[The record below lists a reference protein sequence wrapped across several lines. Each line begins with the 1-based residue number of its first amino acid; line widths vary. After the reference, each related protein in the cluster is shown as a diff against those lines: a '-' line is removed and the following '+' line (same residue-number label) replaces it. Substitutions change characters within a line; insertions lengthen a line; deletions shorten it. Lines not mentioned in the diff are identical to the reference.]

1 MTKPPSLVTVIVIDT
16 NFIPRQGLTA
26 HGVGKPSVHSHQIPP
41 LLPPPL
47 LGIMMGL
54 WPIAPRDVSVGRT
67 AHMRFLASIY
77 TPTGNRRL
85 NELIGFLLCVSA
97 LLLFLALASYSP
109 LDPSLNSA
117 SVLTGTHAAR
127 NWIGVV
133 GALISDLA
141 LQFFGIGAFLL
152 PVFPAMLGMRWF
164 GSRKVQSPIAKS
176 LGGIWLVMFVPAML
190 ALLPGHLRWMNVIPI
205 EGLMGRVVGD
215 MLIHYLNVAGAYI
228 VCASVLAVALYLS
241 TAFSFSSIRLWAP
254 TRFAWVTAL
263 WNRYLDWQEERAK
276 RRQQKELENRR
287 ISKPV
292 VKTQLIPSR
301 QAGAEPTVQARVA
314 PEPRRTGIERMLGP
328 EVVEDVPAA
337 TGGILPESLA
347 AVESAIDPQVTQ
359 RADSDHKAKTTMPR
373 IAGGYKLPSS
383 SLLQRADEQQ
393 TVDADELKLLAQ
405 VLTEKYAEFDVHG
418 QITQIN
424 PGPVVT
430 TFEFKPD
437 AGIKYS
443 RITNLTDD
451 LCLALKA
458 ESILIERMAG
468 KSTVGIQVPNRE
480 REIIWLRE
488 NIESQEFM
496 GQKSKLTMALGKDI
510 NGRIVVADLAGMP
523 HLLIAGSTGAG
534 KSVAINAFIMSI
546 LYKATPDQVR
556 LILVDPK
563 RLELGNYEG
572 VPHLYTPIITEP
584 KLAANAL
591 RNAVREMERRLKLL
605 AAKGVRNIDQYNR
618 LFDSATPS
626 LFEEDS
632 DDKPIPYIVIII
644 DELADLMMLD
654 SSNVEESITRLAQM
668 ARAVGIHLVLATQ
681 RPSVDV
687 ITGLIKANFPAR
699 ISFRVATKVDSR
711 TILDAN
717 GAEAL
722 LGKGDMLYLPSGSA
736 RVHRLH
742 APLVTEKEISA
753 VVEFWKQQG
762 TAEYQQQFLEVPKDE
777 RETSAGGSTGEGSDS
792 GGEDDPLYQDA
803 VKLVVE
809 FGKASTSLLQ
819 RRLRIGYGR
828 AAHLIDLMEQD
839 GIVGAADGPKP
850 REVLKRPDWISEIE
864 ETAR

>member
-1 MTKPPSLVTVIVIDT
+1 MKC
-16 NFIPRQGLTA
+16 PRC
-26 HGVGKPSVHSHQIPP
+26 VN
-41 LLPPPL
+41 LP
-47 LGIMMGL
+47 
-54 WPIAPRDVSVGRT
+54 
-67 AHMRFLASIY
+67 HMDYLASIFI
-77 TPTGNRRL
+77 PTGNRRL
-85 NELIGFLLCVSA
+85 NELVGFLMCVSA
-97 LLLFLALASYSP
+97 LLLFLALVSYSP
-109 LDPSLNSA
+109 LDPSWNSA
-117 SVLTGTHAAR
+117 SVLTGSHAAR

-133 GALISDLA
+133 GAFTADMM

-152 PVFPAMLGMRWF
+152 VVFPAMLGARWF
-164 GSRKVQSPIAKS
+164 RSMKVQSPLAKS
-176 LGGIWLVMFVPAML
+176 LGGIWLVMFLPAML
-190 ALLPGHLRWMNVIPI
+190 ALLPGHLRWMQVIPI
-205 EGLMGRVVGD
+205 EGLLGRVVGD
-215 MLIHYLNVAGAYI
+215 VLIHYLNVVGAYI
-228 VCASVLAVALYLS
+228 VCATVLAVALYLS
-241 TAFSFSSIRLWAP
+241 TAFSFAAIQVWAP
-254 TRFAWVTAL
+254 TRFAFVTAL
-263 WNRYLDWQEERAK
+263 WNRYKDWQGERAK
-276 RRQQKELENRR
+276 KRQQKELEQRR

-301 QAGAEPTVQARVA
+301 PMAQGPAVA
-314 PEPRRTGIERMLGP
+314 EPRRTGIERMMAEEEAP
-328 EVVEDVPAA
+328 KYAQS
-337 TGGILPESLA
+337 TGGILPEPLA
-347 AVESAIDPQVTQ
+347 METSGESADPEVTE
-359 RADSDHKAKTTMPR
+359 RADSGHKAKTTMPR

-383 SLLQRADEQQ
+383 SLLQRPDEQQ
-393 TVDADELKLLAQ
+393 QVDADELKLLAQ
-405 VLTEKYAEFDVHG
+405 VLTEKYAEFEIHG

-430 TFEFKPD
+430 TFEFKPE

-443 RITNLTDD
+443 RITNLVDD

-468 KSTVGIQVPNRE
+468 KSTVGVQVPNRQ

-496 GQKSKLTMALGKDI
+496 GSKSKMTIAMGKDI
-510 NGRIVVADLAGMP
+510 NGRIVTADLAGMP

-534 KSVAINAFIMSI
+534 KSVAINAMIMSI

-618 LFDSATPS
+618 LFDQNGTPS
-626 LFEEDS
+626 LFAEES
-632 DDKPIPYIVIII
+632 DEKPIPYIVIII
-644 DELADLMMLD
+644 DELADLMILD
-654 SSNVEESITRLAQM
+654 SHNVEESITRLAQM

-699 ISFRVATKVDSR
+699 VSFRVATKVDSR

-742 APLVTEKEISA
+742 APFVTEKEINA
-753 VVEFWKQQG
+753 VTAFWKAQG
-762 TAEYQQQFLEVPKDE
+762 EAEYVHGFLEGPKDD
-777 RETSAGGSTGEGSDS
+777 AGRDVADSEGD
-792 GGEDDPLYQDA
+792 ENNDDLFDDA
-803 VKLVVE
+803 VRLVFE

-828 AAHLIDLMEQD
+828 AAHLIDMMERD
-839 GIVGAADGPKP
+839 GLVGPADGSKP
-850 REVLKRPDWISEIE
+850 REILKAPDYYKEVD
-864 ETAR
+864 AALR

>member
-1 MTKPPSLVTVIVIDT
+1 MDYLATVFV
-16 NFIPRQGLTA
+16 
-26 HGVGKPSVHSHQIPP
+26 
-41 LLPPPL
+41 
-47 LGIMMGL
+47 
-54 WPIAPRDVSVGRT
+54 
-67 AHMRFLASIY
+67 
-77 TPTGNRRL
+77 PTSNRRL
-85 NELIGFLLCVSA
+85 NELVGFLMCVSA
-97 LLLFLALASYSP
+97 LLLVLALVSYSP
-109 LDPSLNSA
+109 LDPSWNSA
-117 SVLTGTHAAR
+117 SVLNGSHAAR

-133 GALISDLA
+133 GAYTADIL
-141 LQFFGIGAFLL
+141 LQFFGVGAFLL
-152 PVFPAMLGMRWF
+152 AIFPATLGLRWF
-164 GSRKVQSPIAKS
+164 RSSKVQSPIAKS
-176 LGGIWLVMFVPAML
+176 LGGIWLMMFVPALL
-190 ALLPGHLRWMNVIPI
+190 ALLPGHLRWLHVIPI
-205 EGLMGRVVGD
+205 EGLMGRVIGD
-215 MLIHYLNVAGAYI
+215 FMIHYLNVVGAYI
-228 VCASVLAVALYLS
+228 VCGTLLAVALYLS
-241 TAFSFSSIRLWAP
+241 TAFSFSSIQLWAP
-254 TRFAWVTAL
+254 TRFAFVSAL
-263 WNRYLDWQEERAK
+263 WSRYQDWQEERTK
-276 RRQQKELENRR
+276 KRQQKELEQRR

-292 VKTQLIPSR
+292 VKTQLIQSR
-301 QAGAEPTVQARVA
+301 PAATAAP
-314 PEPRRTGIERMLGP
+314 PEPRRTGIERML
-328 EVVEDVPAA
+328 EEEAA
-337 TGGILPESLA
+337 PVAKAASGGILAESVAAEPVAEVVPEP
-347 AVESAIDPQVTQ
+347 EVTE
-359 RADSDHKAKTTMPR
+359 RADNGHKAKTTMPR
-373 IAGGYKLPSS
+373 IAGGYKLPPS
-383 SLLQRADEQQ
+383 SLLQRPDERQA
-393 TVDADELKLLAQ
+393 VDADELKLLAQ
-405 VLTEKYAEFDVHG
+405 VLTEKYAEFEVHG

-430 TFEFKPD
+430 TFEFKPE

-443 RITNLTDD
+443 RITNLSDD

-458 ESILIERMAG
+458 ESILIERMPG
-468 KSTVGIQVPNRE
+468 KSTVGIQVPNRQ

-496 GQKSKLTMALGKDI
+496 GSKSKLTMAMGKDI
-510 NGRIVVADLAGMP
+510 NGRIVTADLAGMP

-534 KSVAINAFIMSI
+534 KSVAINAMIMSI

-618 LFDSATPS
+618 LFDQGDTPS
-626 LFEEDS
+626 LFAEDS
-632 DDKPIPYIVIII
+632 EEKPIPYIVIII

-699 ISFRVATKVDSR
+699 VSFRVATKVDSR
-711 TILDAN
+711 TILDSN

-742 APLVTEKEISA
+742 AAFVTEKEIAA
-753 VVEFWKQQG
+753 VVEFWKSQG
-762 TAEYQQQFLEVPKDE
+762 LAEYQQAFLESPKEE
-777 RETSAGGSTGEGSDS
+777 REGLAGGTVGEGGE
-792 GGEDDPLYQDA
+792 GGEGGDDPMYGDA

-864 ETAR
+864 ETMR

>member
-1 MTKPPSLVTVIVIDT
+1 LRHGEVSARARTV
-16 NFIPRQGLTA
+16 
-26 HGVGKPSVHSHQIPP
+26 
-41 LLPPPL
+41 
-47 LGIMMGL
+47 
-54 WPIAPRDVSVGRT
+54 
-67 AHMRFLASIY
+67 HMRFLASIFV
-77 TPTGNRRL
+77 PTGNRRL

-117 SVLTGTHAAR
+117 SVLTGAHAAR

-152 PVFPAMLGMRWF
+152 PIFPFMLGIRWF
-164 GSRKVQSPIAKS
+164 ASRKIQSPVAKS
-176 LGGIWLVMFVPAML
+176 LGGIWLVMFVPALL
-190 ALLPGHLRWMNVIPI
+190 ALLPGNFRWMHVVPI
-205 EGLMGRVVGD
+205 EGLLGRVVGD
-215 MLIHYLNVAGAYI
+215 VLIHYLNLAGAYI

-241 TAFSFSSIRLWAP
+241 TAFSFSSIQLWVP
-254 TRFAWVTAL
+254 TRFAFVTAL
-263 WNRYLDWQEERAK
+263 WNRYQDWQEERAK
-276 RRQQKELENRR
+276 QRQQKELDKRR

-301 QAGAEPTVQARVA
+301 QVVPTEPAVQARA
-314 PEPRRTGIERMLGP
+314 AAEPRRTGIERMLDP
-328 EVVEDVPAA
+328 EPILEATNTPAT
-337 TGGILPESLA
+337 TGGILSESLA
-347 AVESAIDPQVTQ
+347 EVEAVDPEVTQ

-373 IAGGYKLPSS
+373 IAAGGYKLPSS
-383 SLLQRADEQQ
+383 SLLQRPDEQQ
-393 TVDADELKLLAQ
+393 AVDADELKLLAQ
-405 VLTEKYAEFDVHG
+405 VLTEKYAEFEVHG

-468 KSTVGIQVPNRE
+468 KSTVGIQVPNRQ
-480 REIIWLRE
+480 RETIWLRE

-496 GQKSKLTMALGKDI
+496 GTKSKLTMALGKDI
-510 NGRIVVADLAGMP
+510 NGRIVTADLNGMP
-523 HLLIAGSTGAG
+523 HLLIAGSTGSG

-618 LFDSATPS
+618 LFENGTPS
-626 LFEEDS
+626 LFEEES

-742 APLVTEKEISA
+742 APLVTEKEIAA

-762 TAEYQQQFLEVPKDE
+762 SAEYQQQFLEAPRDE
-777 RETSAGGSTGEGSDS
+777 REPGGSNDGVEGSG

-819 RRLRIGYGR
+819 RRLRVGYGR

-864 ETAR
+864 ETMR

>member
-1 MTKPPSLVTVIVIDT
+1 MVPSAPMKY
-16 NFIPRQGLTA
+16 F
-26 HGVGKPSVHSHQIPP
+26 SQI
-41 LLPPPL
+41 
-47 LGIMMGL
+47 
-54 WPIAPRDVSVGRT
+54 
-67 AHMRFLASIY
+67 F
-77 TPTGNRRL
+77 TPTSNRRL
-85 NELIGFLLCVSA
+85 NELIGFLLCISA

-117 SVLTGTHAAR
+117 SVLTASRAAR
-127 NWIGVV
+127 NWIGVA
-133 GALISDLA
+133 GAAVSDLM
-141 LQFFGIGAFLL
+141 LQGFGIGAFLL
-152 PVFPAMLGMRWF
+152 PVFSAMLGARWF
-164 GSRKVQSPIAKS
+164 RSRKIASPVAKF
-176 LGGIWLVMFVPAML
+176 LGGLWLVIFVPALL
-190 ALLPGHLRWMNVIPI
+190 ALLPGHLRWMHAIPV
-205 EGLMGRVVGD
+205 EGLLGRIVAD
-215 MLIHYLNVAGAYI
+215 FLIHYFNVAGAYI
-228 VCASVLAVALYLS
+228 VCTSVLAVALYLCTS
-241 TAFSFSSIRLWAP
+241 FSFSALQVWAP
-254 TRFAWVTAL
+254 TRFAFTIAL
-263 WNRYLDWQEERAK
+263 WQRWKDWQEARAK
-276 RRQQKELENRR
+276 KRMQKELEKRR
-287 ISKPV
+287 ASPKPV
-292 VKTQLIPSR
+292 ITTQMVPARALSSP
-301 QAGAEPTVQARVA
+301 PPPQARV
-314 PEPRRTGIERMLGP
+314 PEPVQTGIERTFAQESSQRAEQQPAEHQPGVQTVSP
-328 EVVEDVPAA
+328 EVTE
-337 TGGILPESLA
+337 
-347 AVESAIDPQVTQ
+347 
-359 RADSDHKAKTTMPR
+359 RADNAQKPRTTLPR
-373 IAGGYKLPSS
+373 IAGGYKLPPS
-383 SLLQRADEQQ
+383 SLLHRPDEQQ
-393 TVDADELKLLAQ
+393 AVDADELKLLAQ
-405 VLTEKYAEFDVHG
+405 VLTQKYAEFEVHG

-430 TFEFKPD
+430 TFEFKPE

-488 NIESQEFM
+488 NIESPEFI
-496 GQKSKLTMALGKDI
+496 GSKSKLTLALGKDI
-510 NGRIVVADLAGMP
+510 NGRIVTADLNGMP
-523 HLLIAGSTGAG
+523 HLLIAGSTGSG
-534 KSVAINAFIMSI
+534 KSVAINAMIMSI

-556 LILVDPK
+556 LVLVDPK

-605 AAKGVRNIDQYNR
+605 AEKGVRNIDQYNK
-618 LFDSATPS
+618 LFEEDGTPS
-626 LFEEDS
+626 LFGDDSEER
-632 DDKPIPYIVIII
+632 PLPYIVIII

-654 SSNVEESITRLAQM
+654 SGNVEESITRLAQM

-699 ISFRVATKVDSR
+699 MSFRVATKVDSR

-722 LGKGDMLYLPSGSA
+722 LGRGDMLYLPSGSA

-742 APLVTEKEISA
+742 APLVTEKEIAA
-753 VVEFWKQQG
+753 VVEFWRSQAL
-762 TAEYQQQFLEVPKDE
+762 AEYEEQFLEAPKEE
-777 RETSAGGSTGEGSDS
+777 RENGGPGEE
-792 GGEDDPLYQDA
+792 GEDGEVEHDPLYEDA

-828 AAHLIDLMEQD
+828 AAHLIDLMERD

-850 REVLKRPDWISEIE
+850 REVLKRPGWLSEVE
-864 ETAR
+864 ESLR

>member
-1 MTKPPSLVTVIVIDT
+1 M
-16 NFIPRQGLTA
+16 
-26 HGVGKPSVHSHQIPP
+26 H
-41 LLPPPL
+41 
-47 LGIMMGL
+47 
-54 WPIAPRDVSVGRT
+54 
-67 AHMRFLASIY
+67 
-77 TPTGNRRL
+77 
-85 NELIGFLLCVSA
+85 
-97 LLLFLALASYSP
+97 
-109 LDPSLNSA
+109 
-117 SVLTGTHAAR
+117 
-127 NWIGVV
+127 
-133 GALISDLA
+133 
-141 LQFFGIGAFLL
+141 
-152 PVFPAMLGMRWF
+152 
-164 GSRKVQSPIAKS
+164 
-176 LGGIWLVMFVPAML
+176 
-190 ALLPGHLRWMNVIPI
+190 VIPI
-205 EGLMGRVVGD
+205 EGLLGRVVGD
-215 MLIHYLNVAGAYI
+215 VLIHYLNLVGAYI
-228 VCASVLAVALYLS
+228 VCATVLAVALYLS
-241 TAFSFSSIRLWAP
+241 TAFSFSAIQLWAP
-254 TRFAWVTAL
+254 TRFAFVTAL
-263 WNRYLDWQEERAK
+263 WNRYKDWREERAK
-276 RRQQKELENRR
+276 KRQQKELDQRR

-301 QAGAEPTVQARVA
+301 PVTQVPA
-314 PEPRRTGIERMLGP
+314 EPRRTGIERMMAEEEAP
-328 EVVEDVPAA
+328 KPAPA
-337 TGGILPESLA
+337 TGGILAEPLGRDASPESA
-347 AVESAIDPQVTQ
+347 ADPEVTE
-359 RADSDHKAKTTMPR
+359 RADSRNKAKTTMPR

-383 SLLQRADEQQ
+383 SLLQRPDEQQ
-393 TVDADELKLLAQ
+393 QVDADELKLLAQ
-405 VLTEKYAEFDVHG
+405 VLTEKYAEFEIHG

-430 TFEFKPD
+430 TFEFKPE

-443 RITNLTDD
+443 RITNLCDD

-468 KSTVGIQVPNRE
+468 KSTVGIQVPNRQ

-496 GQKSKLTMALGKDI
+496 GSKSKLTMAMGKDI
-510 NGRIVVADLAGMP
+510 NGRIVTADLAGMP

-534 KSVAINAFIMSI
+534 KSVAINAMIMSI

-618 LFDSATPS
+618 LFDQNGTPS
-626 LFEEDS
+626 LFDEES
-632 DDKPIPYIVIII
+632 DEKPIPYIVIII

-654 SSNVEESITRLAQM
+654 SHNVEESITRLAQM

-699 ISFRVATKVDSR
+699 VSFRVATKVDSR

-742 APLVTEKEISA
+742 APFVTEKEIAA
-753 VVEFWKQQG
+753 VVEFWKSQG
-762 TAEYQQQFLEVPKDE
+762 LAEYQQQFLEAPKGE
-777 RETSAGGSTGEGSDS
+777 REPGVEGSD
-792 GGEDDPLYQDA
+792 GEAGADGEAEDDPMFADA

-864 ETAR
+864 ETTR

>member
-1 MTKPPSLVTVIVIDT
+1 
-16 NFIPRQGLTA
+16 
-26 HGVGKPSVHSHQIPP
+26 
-41 LLPPPL
+41 
-47 LGIMMGL
+47 MG
-54 WPIAPRDVSVGRT
+54 
-67 AHMRFLASIY
+67 FLASIFV
-77 TPTGNRRL
+77 PTANRRL
-85 NELIGFLLCVSA
+85 NELIGFLMCVSA
-97 LLLFLALASYSP
+97 LLLFLALVSYSP

-117 SVLTGTHAAR
+117 SVLTGAHAAR

-133 GALISDLA
+133 GASISDLV

-152 PVFPAMLGMRWF
+152 PVFPALLGVKWF
-164 GSRKVQSPIAKS
+164 RSRPVQSPMAKS
-176 LGGIWLVMFVPAML
+176 LGGIWLVMFVPAFL
-190 ALLPGHLRWMNVIPI
+190 ALLPGHLRWLGVIPI
-205 EGLMGRVVGD
+205 EGLLGRVLGD
-215 MLIHYLNVAGAYI
+215 FMIHYVNLLGAYI
-228 VCASVLAVALYLS
+228 VCATVLAVALYLS
-241 TAFSFSSIRLWAP
+241 TAFSFSSLRTWAP
-254 TRFAWVTAL
+254 TRFAFVTAL
-263 WNRYLDWQEERAK
+263 WSRYQDWRQERDK
-276 RRQQKELENRR
+276 RRQQKELDKRR
-287 ISKPV
+287 ISKPI
-292 VKTQLIPSR
+292 VKTQLIATR
-301 QAGAEPTVQARVA
+301 PTSLAQTSATTEA
-314 PEPRRTGIERMLGP
+314 RRTGIERMMAEERGNTA
-328 EVVEDVPAA
+328 ESAA
-337 TGGILPESLA
+337 ATTGGILAESL
-347 AVESAIDPQVTQ
+347 SADASGEGATTEPADPEVTE
-359 RADSDHKAKTTMPR
+359 RADNGHRAKTTMPR

-383 SLLQRADEQQ
+383 SLLQRPDEQQ
-393 TVDADELKLLAQ
+393 AVDADELKLLAQ
-405 VLTEKYAEFDVHG
+405 VLTEKYAEFEIHG

-430 TFEFKPD
+430 TFEFKPE

-443 RITNLTDD
+443 RITNLCDD

-496 GQKSKLTMALGKDI
+496 GSKSKMTIAMGKDI
-510 NGRIVVADLAGMP
+510 NGRIVTADLAGMP

-534 KSVAINAFIMSI
+534 KSVAINAMIMSI

-605 AAKGVRNIDQYNR
+605 AARGVRNIDQYNR
-618 LFDSATPS
+618 LFDHGDTPS

-632 DDKPIPYIVIII
+632 DEKPIPYIVIII

-699 ISFRVATKVDSR
+699 VSFRVATKVDSR

-742 APLVTEKEISA
+742 APFVTEKEIAA
-753 VVEFWKQQG
+753 VVEFWKAQG
-762 TAEYQQQFLEVPKDE
+762 TAEYQQQFLEVPKEE
-777 RETSAGGSTGEGSDS
+777 RDAASAAAGGEPGADGEP
-792 GGEDDPLYQDA
+792 EDDPLYQDA
-803 VKLVVE
+803 VRLVVE

-850 REVLKRPDWISEIE
+850 REVLKRPGWISEIE
-864 ETAR
+864 ETMR

>member
-1 MTKPPSLVTVIVIDT
+1 VD
-16 NFIPRQGLTA
+16 
-26 HGVGKPSVHSHQIPP
+26 
-41 LLPPPL
+41 
-47 LGIMMGL
+47 
-54 WPIAPRDVSVGRT
+54 
-67 AHMRFLASIY
+67 LAYMDYLANIFV
-77 TPTGNRRL
+77 PTSNRRL
-85 NELIGFLLCVSA
+85 NELVGFLMCISA

-109 LDPSLNSA
+109 LDPSWNSA
-117 SVLTGTHAAR
+117 SILTGSHAAR

-133 GALISDLA
+133 GAFGADMI
-141 LQFFGIGAFLL
+141 LQFFGVSAFLL
-152 PVFPAMLGMRWF
+152 VIFPSMLGVRWF
-164 GSRKVQSPIAKS
+164 RSMTVRSPLAKS
-176 LGGIWLVMFVPAML
+176 LGGIWLMMFVPALL
-190 ALLPGHLRWMNVIPI
+190 ALLPGHMRWMHVIPI
-205 EGLMGRVVGD
+205 EGLLGRVVGD
-215 MLIHYLNVAGAYI
+215 FMIHYLNLVGAYI
-228 VCASVLAVALYLS
+228 VCATVLAVALYLS
-241 TAFSFSSIRLWAP
+241 TAFSFSSIQLWAP
-254 TRFAWVTAL
+254 TRFAFVTAL
-263 WNRYLDWQEERAK
+263 WNRYKDWQQERAK
-276 RRQQKELENRR
+276 KRQQKELEQRR
-287 ISKPV
+287 ISKPI

-301 QAGAEPTVQARVA
+301 PVVQAPV
-314 PEPRRTGIERMLGP
+314 EPRRTGIERML
-328 EVVEDVPAA
+328 EEDAPKSAPA
-337 TGGILPESLA
+337 TGGILAESLA
-347 AVESAIDPQVTQ
+347 TDSVAASAVDPEVTQ
-359 RADSDHKAKTTMPR
+359 RADSGNKAKTTMPR

-383 SLLQRADEQQ
+383 SLLQRPDEQQ
-393 TVDADELKLLAQ
+393 QVDADELKLLAQ
-405 VLTEKYAEFDVHG
+405 VLTEKYAEFEVHG

-430 TFEFKPD
+430 TFEFKPE

-443 RITNLTDD
+443 RITNLCDD

-468 KSTVGIQVPNRE
+468 KSTVGIQVPNRQ

-496 GQKSKLTMALGKDI
+496 GSKSKMTIAMGKDI
-510 NGRIVVADLAGMP
+510 NGRIVTADLAGMP

-534 KSVAINAFIMSI
+534 KSVAINAMIMSI

-618 LFDSATPS
+618 LFDQNDTPS
-626 LFEEDS
+626 LFGDES
-632 DDKPIPYIVIII
+632 DEKPIPYIVIII

-699 ISFRVATKVDSR
+699 VSFRVATKVDSR

-742 APLVTEKEISA
+742 APFVTEKEIAA
-753 VVEFWKQQG
+753 VVEFWKAQG
-762 TAEYQQQFLEVPKDE
+762 LAEYQQQFLEPPKGE
-777 RETSAGGSTGEGSDS
+777 REAGAEGSS
-792 GGEDDPLYQDA
+792 GEAGADGESEDDPMFGDA

-850 REVLKRPDWISEIE
+850 REVLKRTDWISEIE
-864 ETAR
+864 ETTR

>member
-1 MTKPPSLVTVIVIDT
+1 VDLAYMDY
-16 NFIPRQGLTA
+16 
-26 HGVGKPSVHSHQIPP
+26 
-41 LLPPPL
+41 
-47 LGIMMGL
+47 
-54 WPIAPRDVSVGRT
+54 
-67 AHMRFLASIY
+67 LASIFV
-77 TPTGNRRL
+77 PTGNRRL
-85 NELIGFLLCVSA
+85 NELIGFLMCVFA

-109 LDPSLNSA
+109 LDPSWNSA
-117 SVLTGTHAAR
+117 SVLTGSHAAR

-133 GALISDLA
+133 GAFGADMM

-152 PVFPAMLGMRWF
+152 VIFPAMLGIRWF
-164 GSRKVQSPIAKS
+164 RSMTVRSPLAKS
-176 LGGIWLVMFVPAML
+176 LGGVWLAMFVPALL
-190 ALLPGHLRWMNVIPI
+190 ALLPGHLRWMRVIPI
-205 EGLMGRVVGD
+205 EGLLGRVVGD
-215 MLIHYLNVAGAYI
+215 FMIHYLNLVGAYI
-228 VCASVLAVALYLS
+228 VCASILAVALYLS

-254 TRFAWVTAL
+254 TRFAFVTAL
-263 WNRYLDWQEERAK
+263 WNRYKDWQAERAK
-276 RRQQKELENRR
+276 RRQQKELEQRR

-301 QAGAEPTVQARVA
+301 PAAAQQIPTQYEAH
-314 PEPRRTGIERMLGP
+314 RTGIERMMEEGAP
-328 EVVEDVPAA
+328 KSAPA

-347 AVESAIDPQVTQ
+347 VDPAWESADPQVTE
-359 RADSDHKAKTTMPR
+359 RADSGNKAKTTMPR

-383 SLLQRADEQQ
+383 SLLQRPDEQQ
-393 TVDADELKLLAQ
+393 QVDADELKLLAQ
-405 VLTEKYAEFDVHG
+405 VLTEKYAEFEVHG

-430 TFEFKPD
+430 TFEFKPE

-443 RITNLTDD
+443 RITNLCDD

-468 KSTVGIQVPNRE
+468 KSTVGIQVPNRQ

-496 GQKSKLTMALGKDI
+496 GSKSKMTIAMGKDI
-510 NGRIVVADLAGMP
+510 NGRIVTADLAGMP

-534 KSVAINAFIMSI
+534 KSVAINAMIMSI

-618 LFDSATPS
+618 LFDQSDTPS
-626 LFEEDS
+626 LFDEES
-632 DDKPIPYIVIII
+632 DEKPIPYIVIII

-699 ISFRVATKVDSR
+699 VSFRVATKVDSR

-742 APLVTEKEISA
+742 APFVTEKEIAA
-753 VVEFWKQQG
+753 VVEFWKAQG
-762 TAEYQQQFLEVPKDE
+762 MAEYQQQFLDPPKDINDPAIG
-777 RETSAGGSTGEGSDS
+777 TNDGGPAAGDA
-792 GGEDDPLYQDA
+792 EDDPMYADA

-864 ETAR
+864 ETTR